1 MPLDKSCTI
10 WYNAIMM
17 VPKKIQAVQY
27 YSTVEELY
35 KHRFSYLVKVAS
47 RIVYDTSLAQDA
59 VHSAFEKTLEY
70 VKNHPLS
77 KLRLPIIEIEVKRAA
92 RRLNKGYTHK
102 ELSMEHSNYEFPNT
116 DEGSNQEG
124 W

>member
-1 MPLDKSCTI
+1 MAVPSKLH
-10 WYNAIMM
+10 AI
-17 VPKKIQAVQY
+17 QY

-47 RIVYDTSLAQDA
+47 RIVYDTTLAQDA

-70 VKNHPLS
+70 VQLHPAA

-92 RRLNKGYTHK
+92 RRINKGYTHR
-102 ELSMEHSNYEFPNT
+102 ELSGEHSNYAHIYKA
-116 DEGSNQEG
+116 DGRL
-124 W
+124 